1 VIPVAAVT
9 LCWLVP
15 ASSALADT
23 PAPAPAEPPQV
34 KAFLQLLDDPAVQ
47 HWLANRKSA
56 EAKPLA
62 PAAETGSA
70 NVTVSNYFESR
81 LAAIQAHLAGL
92 AAALP
97 MLPGEFERVWT
108 TLMLEFE
115 QRGLFKVL
123 LLAVGF
129 IAIGFA
135 VEQLFFWAA
144 KGARRRIS

>member
-1 VIPVAAVT
+1 
-9 LCWLVP
+9 
-15 ASSALADT
+15 
-23 PAPAPAEPPQV
+23 PAPDEPPQV
-34 KAFLQLLDDPAVQ
+34 KALLQLLDDPAVQ
-47 HWLANRKSA
+47 HWLDNRKSA
-56 EAKPLA
+56 EAKPVA

-70 NVTVSNYFESR
+70 DVTVSSYFESL

-97 MLPGEFERVWT
+97 ILPGEFERLWT

-135 VEQLFFWAA
+135 VEQLFFWVA
-144 KGARRRIS
+144 KGARRRISALELSTVGERLRAV